1 MEHGTEIDGRCKHF
15 MWLMSIMLDHNDDVF
30 RCLRCTMH
38 VHRNA
43 VVSIALWCL
52 AAVAGRVAE
61 LLLLIQSRPRNLIYS
76 RVITF
81 AQILSRGNSVLLVII
96 AFIQNSA
103 QHRLYVVISD
113 WWMSPCWHH
122 VEVGDYLPEVAASHE
137 CGDGET
143 WAAVSIRLT
152 CTSGVPV
159 CWPYLAY

>member
-81 AQILSRGNSVLLVII
+81 AQIVSRGNSVLLVII

-113 WWMSPCWHH
+113 WWMSPCWGRRLSSWGRRKSR
-122 VEVGDYLPEVAASHE
+122 VWRWGDLGCSQYQADLHLWCA
-137 CGDGET
+137 GMLT
-143 WAAVSIRLT
+143 RIWLIRN
-152 CTSGVPV
+152 
-159 CWPYLAY
+159 